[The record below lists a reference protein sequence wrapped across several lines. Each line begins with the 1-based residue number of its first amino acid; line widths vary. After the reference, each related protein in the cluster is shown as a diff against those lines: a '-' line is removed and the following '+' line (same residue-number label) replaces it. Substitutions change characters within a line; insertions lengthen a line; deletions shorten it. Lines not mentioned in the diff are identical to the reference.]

1 MHNVQ
6 IFFGDIAGD
15 ILGSSDGDM
24 FRAAGQPDGGDAR
37 LEDPGV
43 RGPDEDLGHHR
54 VREQQHHQHQRAHP
68 RHRGPH
74 EPRHRE
80 QANRDCSLTF
90 LFCCFIS
97 EKLLFS
103 DLTKHWQYFGGHI
116 STYNSFF
123 QTAASWQKIDPEL
136 LQETKCM
143 MFYIPGINCA
153 DGF

>member
-24 FRAAGQPDGGDAR
+24 FRAAGQPDGGDPG

-43 RGPDEDLGHHR
+43 RGPDEDPGHHG

-80 QANRDCSLTF
+80 QANRDCSLAF
-90 LFCCFIS
+90 LLYIREIAVQRFNETLAIF
-97 EKLLFS
+97 
-103 DLTKHWQYFGGHI
+103 WWAHI
-116 STYNSFF
+116 Y
-123 QTAASWQKIDPEL
+123 L
-136 LQETKCM
+136 
-143 MFYIPGINCA
+143 
-153 DGF
+153 